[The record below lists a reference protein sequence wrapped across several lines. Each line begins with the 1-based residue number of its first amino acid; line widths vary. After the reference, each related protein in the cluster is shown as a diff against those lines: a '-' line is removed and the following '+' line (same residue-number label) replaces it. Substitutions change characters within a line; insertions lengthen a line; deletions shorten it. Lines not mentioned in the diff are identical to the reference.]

1 MKSVLSLSLLAGLM
15 GMVGCAHYH
24 SSGTSPYY
32 TSYYNTYDSVRHCYY
47 HCCDRPVSRFYSGGS
62 SFRGGSG
69 GHHSGGGHHHGGGH
83 EHHHDGGHDH
93 HK

>member
-1 MKSVLSLSLLAGLM
+1 MKHVLSLSLLAGLM

-24 SSGTSPYY
+24 SGGTSPYY
-32 TSYYNTYDSVRHCYY
+32 TSYYNTYDSVRRCYY
-47 HCCDRPVSRFYSGGS
+47 HCCDRPGSRVYSGS
-62 SFRGGSG
+62 SFRGTS